1 MRNISE
7 FLLHFSAQVGI
18 FLLFCFVTVL
28 LVGIAAG
35 FLFRDAVKAATK
47 DEERPKARPHEPAEP
62 GVPA

>member
-1 MRNISE
+1 MRNIGESV
-7 FLLHFSAQVGI
+7 LHFAAQVGV

-35 FLFRDAVKAATK
+35 FLFRGATK
-47 DEERPKARPHEPAEP
+47 DAMKHEEGPAERPHEPMEP